1 MSNDAESIVFE
12 TVELLSLY
20 TTMAV
25 KRIVLTNTSMFERL
39 TALVEVV
46 ENNLIQ
52 FKMERKWFLATLRD
66 HSRLYRK
73 DWSQADGGDEE
84 DPGRIRYNSLLL
96 ALSLKLGLEKLW
108 PPDGCLPLQED
119 LIQDFLI
126 RLNATFALSELNQ
139 TDPMF
144 EFLAKNSPH
153 LRTLYMPLS
162 DNSSFKRVL
171 VFRNLRVLELAGG
184 VSDKV
189 LCSGLWN
196 IDKKSEKVLDMVLK
210 DNKENSS
217 WQLALPHLEVLR
229 NNMLLKSQNAMRLPV
244 GAIALAL
251 QPKMETVETLTFWNT
266 FDAVLYLL
274 DMEAKHK
281 NGGNAARKL
290 NVTVLA
296 VNCQDMNFDQI
307 KRAAKSCP
315 KLSYMRLMNTEN
327 IRPSIPL
334 LCSTVPMKQVK
345 KLDLEALA
353 LTDLELTVLL
363 AEMSSLENLNLRVMP
378 QDIVRFNLPVNY
390 FEGDIPEEDAKKMSM
405 FPSIKILT
413 LEFMANDVRE
423 KEYSTDK
430 IVNFLSAFPW
440 VKELYLSNTLLA
452 PPAFLVYGCIGGSLA
467 VLKKLTHLS
476 VISCHEDVPRELPA
490 HTDAL
495 LVDKDIDYK
504 QLIRHCTDVPVMLMD
519 LQDEVTFKYLR
530 GLKSLVIDEFY
541 LHRYMDYMIQS
552 LRLCGVHVSVLYRS
566 GVKKG
571 PNRGAYDKV
580 KMMNLGEMEE
590 SDVHVVKKYVH
601 VKKYKKVI
609 H

>member
-1 MSNDAESIVFE
+1 MSNDTDSIVFE

-25 KRIVLTNTSMFERL
+25 KRIVLTNSSVFEKLTSL
-39 TALVEVV
+39 IEVV
-46 ENNLIQ
+46 ESNLTQ

-66 HSRLYRK
+66 HSRLHHR
-73 DWSQADGGDEE
+73 DWSQAEGGEE
-84 DPGRIRYNSLLL
+84 DDPGRMRYNTLLL
-96 ALSLKLGLEKLW
+96 VLSLKVGLEKLW
-108 PPDGCLPLQED
+108 PPDGCLPLQEE
-119 LIQDFLI
+119 LIQDFLL
-126 RLNATFALSELNQ
+126 RLSPSLALTELNQ

-144 EFLAKNSPH
+144 EFLAKHSPR

-162 DNSSFKRVL
+162 DNSSFKRIL

-189 LCSGLWN
+189 LCNGLWN
-196 IDKKSEKVLDMVLK
+196 IDKKSEKLLDLVLK
-210 DNKENSS
+210 DSKENTS
-217 WQLALPHLEVLR
+217 WQLSLPHLEVLR
-229 NNMLLKSQNAMRLPV
+229 NNMLLKGQSAMRIPV
-244 GAIALAL
+244 GAVALAL
-251 QPKMETVETLTFWNT
+251 QPKIETVETLTFWNT

-281 NGGNAARKL
+281 NGGNAGRKL
-290 NVTVLA
+290 NVSVLS
-296 VNCQDMNFDQI
+296 VNCQDINFDQV
-307 KRAAKSCP
+307 KRATKACP
-315 KLSYMRLMNTEN
+315 NLSYLRLMNTEN

-334 LCSTVPMKQVK
+334 LCSIVPMKQLT
-345 KLDLEALA
+345 KLDLEAMS

-363 AEMSSLENLNLRVMP
+363 AEMANLENLTLHVMP

-405 FPSIKILT
+405 FPSIKTLT
-413 LEFMANDVRE
+413 LEFLPNDVRE

-490 HTDAL
+490 PTNAL
-495 LVDKDIDYK
+495 LMDNDIDYK

-541 LHRYMDYMIQS
+541 LHRYMDYMIES

-571 PNRGAYDKV
+571 PNRGAYEKI
-580 KMMNLGEMEE
+580 KMMNLAELEDNE
-590 SDVHVVKKYVH
+590 VQVVKKYVH
-601 VKKYKKVI
+601 VKKYKKVM

>member
-1 MSNDAESIVFE
+1 
-12 TVELLSLY
+12 
-20 TTMAV
+20 
-25 KRIVLTNTSMFERL
+25 
-39 TALVEVV
+39 
-46 ENNLIQ
+46 
-52 FKMERKWFLATLRD
+52 MERKWFLATLRD

-73 DWSQADGGDEE
+73 DWSQADGADEE
-84 DPGRIRYNSLLL
+84 DPGRMRYNSLLL
-96 ALSLKLGLEKLW
+96 VLSLKLGLEKLW

-126 RLNATFALSELNQ
+126 RLNTTFALTELNQ
-139 TDPMF
+139 TDPM
-144 EFLAKNSPH
+144 
-153 LRTLYMPLS
+153 
-162 DNSSFKRVL
+162 
-171 VFRNLRVLELAGG
+171 NLRVLELAGG

-189 LCSGLWN
+189 LCNGLWN

-229 NNMLLKSQNAMRLPV
+229 NNMLLKSQNAMRIPV
-244 GAIALAL
+244 GAVALAL
-251 QPKMETVETLTFWNT
+251 QPKMETVETLTYWNT

-281 NGGNAARKL
+281 NGGNGSRKL

-307 KRAAKSCP
+307 KRATKTCP

-334 LCSTVPMKQVK
+334 LCSIAPMKQVK
-345 KLDLEALA
+345 KLDLEAMA

-363 AEMSSLENLNLRVMP
+363 AEMASLEILNLRVMP

-390 FEGDIPEEDAKKMSM
+390 FEGDVPEEDAKKMSM
-405 FPSIKILT
+405 FPSIKNLT
-413 LEFMANDVRE
+413 LEFMSNNVQE
-423 KEYSTDK
+423 EYSTDK

-490 HTDAL
+490 HSDAL
-495 LVDKDIDYK
+495 LMDRDIDYK

-580 KMMNLGEMEE
+580 KMMNLTEMEE
-590 SDVHVVKKYVH
+590 NDVHVVKKYVH